1 MKKILITGGAGFIG
15 SNYVHYVINNHP
27 DYKVIV
33 LDSLSYAGNLDNL
46 QDLKG
51 NPNYE
56 FHKGDIRDKV
66 IVDQLMSKCDSVV
79 HFAAE
84 THVDRSIIDAD
95 SFITTDVYG
104 TYILLEAAKKYGIKK
119 FVHISTDEVYGE
131 APGRPSEEEDALYPK
146 SPYAASKAG
155 ADRLAFSYFTTYGVP
170 VVISR
175 CANNYGPYQYPEKL
189 IPFFTTNAIDNKE
202 LPAYGSGKNTRTWI
216 HALDHCS
223 AIDLLLHSGDKVN
236 GQAYNISSNEEYSV
250 IDIANV
256 ILETLGKP
264 KSLLKFVK
272 DRPGHVQRHAV
283 DSTKMEKA
291 FGWKAQ
297 ILFKEGIKETIK
309 WYIDNKQWWE
319 KIKNKQAEFEEFRS
333 KWYKERQ

>member
-15 SNYVHYVINNHP
+15 SNFTRYLLGKYP
-27 DYKVIV
+27 DYQVTV
-33 LDSLSYAGNLDNL
+33 LDALTYAGNLDNL
-46 QDLKG
+46 KELLD
-51 NPNYE
+51 NPN
-56 FHKGDIRDKV
+56 FQFVHGDIRDKA
-66 IVDQLMSKCDSVV
+66 IVNKLMSDSEAVV

-104 TYILLEAAKKYGIKK
+104 TYLLLEAARSAGAKK

-131 APGRPSEEEDALYPK
+131 APGRPSLEEDALYPK

-155 ADRLAFSYFTTYGVP
+155 ADRLAFSYFTTYDVP

-189 IPFFTTNAIDNKE
+189 IPFFLTNAIEDKP

-216 HALDHCS
+216 HALDHS
-223 AIDLLLHSGDKVN
+223 KAIDLLLHSDNKAN
-236 GQAYNISSNEEYSV
+236 GKAYNISSREELSV
-250 IDIANV
+250 LEIADI
-256 ILETLGKP
+256 ILDAVKKP
-264 KSLLKFVK
+264 KSLIQFVK
-272 DRPGHVQRHAV
+272 DRPGHVVRHAV
-283 DSTKMEKA
+283 DPKKMEDD

-297 ILFKEGIKETIK
+297 IKFSAGIRDTIK
-309 WYIDNKQWWE
+309 WYIDNKDWWK
-319 KIKNKQAEFEEFRS
+319 KIIDKQKEFEDFRQ
-333 KWYKERQ
+333 KWYEKR